1 MAVERVNSQAVVHDH
16 RVAREKQ
23 GVRQHHAAALRGV
36 NQRPGGRWEIYPR
49 VRRMRLTVENA
60 AAAEIPAGGHAIQG
74 NAKAASPQSFR
85 RHAVKNRMQTLA
97 LFLGTRDLLG
107 VGLVEERDEVIGI
120 VTKIDLIDFLAKPK
134 TVVDIMRLKNL
145 DRIEEKAGLVVV
157 GAAVRQAS
165 LMGWPALPERLPLV
179 ALALP
184 WTGHVQTRSRG
195 TICGSIAHADPSAE
209 MPLALIALGGE
220 VHLRSARSRRRI
232 AARDFFTGMMTTER
246 ADDELIEAVSFPV
259 TPGRHCAFR
268 EVARRHGDFAI
279 VACAAVATRDGV
291 RLAVGGVA
299 DAPVARDWPRLDGS
313 ALDDALNAFAYD
325 LDARD
330 DIHATARYRRDL
342 VRLIGRD
349 LVREV
354 CL

>member
-1 MAVERVNSQAVVHDH
+1 
-16 RVAREKQ
+16 
-23 GVRQHHAAALRGV
+23 
-36 NQRPGGRWEIYPR
+36 
-49 VRRMRLTVENA
+49 
-60 AAAEIPAGGHAIQG
+60 
-74 NAKAASPQSFR
+74 
-85 RHAVKNRMQTLA
+85 
-97 LFLGTRDLLG
+97 
-107 VGLVEERDEVIGI
+107 
-120 VTKIDLIDFLAKPK
+120 
-134 TVVDIMRLKNL
+134 
-145 DRIEEKAGLVVV
+145 
-157 GAAVRQAS
+157 
-165 LMGWPALPERLPLV
+165 
-179 ALALP
+179 
-184 WTGHVQTRSRG
+184 
-195 TICGSIAHADPSAE
+195 
-209 MPLALIALGGE
+209 
-220 VHLRSARSRRRI
+220 
-232 AARDFFTGMMTTER
+232 MTTKR

-342 VRLIGRD
+342 VRSIGRD